1 MPSFWA
7 SPLDIVACMERLFF
21 LLEIPVG
28 MGVLEIEVGPL
39 FPPNIRGRVAGL
51 LLLLLLLL
59 LAELEGIVWD
69 EVLER
74 EGEGGESTWN
84 SGN

>member
-7 SPLDIVACMERLFF
+7 SPLEIVACKEGVFF
-21 LLEIPVG
+21 LLEFAVG
-28 MGVLEIEVGPL
+28 IGVLEIEVGPL
-39 FPPNIRGRVAGL
+39 FPPNIRGRVAA
-51 LLLLLLLL
+51 LLLLL
-59 LAELEGIVWD
+59 LAEVEGIVWD